1 LHTNGTAEVAENGMK
16 ARNNAP
22 KKSESIVPTV
32 AGRQVNNNSPQSL
45 GTEPGSDE
53 RKKPPLLRLAALVRG
68 GQTSG
73 FTSVPAN
80 NVERLK
86 VSLFKKNCCHHV
98 CVL

>member
-1 LHTNGTAEVAENGMK
+1 LHTNGIAEVAENSMK

-32 AGRQVNNNSPQSL
+32 AGRQINNNSPQSL
-45 GTEPGSDE
+45 GTESGSDE

-86 VSLFKKNCCHHV
+86 VSVFKKNSCHHV